1 MEHSGWRTAAWR
13 PLWTLGVVALS
24 RGDAAT
30 AAGWMAA
37 PTLAALD
44 AGLAD
49 PLPWGGAL
57 SHGDAV
63 EALVGCGRLAEARRI
78 AAVLERR
85 GAGGRTR
92 RRRQDAVQAPTDA
105 TSDPLRGPRALR
117 CWRLAPAAIWPRPRT
132 ACRRPLEAHAPLPL
146 PLERARGLLLLGR
159 VQRRRRRA
167 PARDSLE
174 AGRRAVRGAGR
185 AAVGGAGTRRA
196 GPARAAERAPD
207 ALTDAERRVVDL
219 VVTGMTNRE
228 VAAALFL
235 SPKTV
240 ETHLARVYR
249 KLGIGSRAELGARL
263 AAR

>member
-1 MEHSGWRTAAWR
+1 
-13 PLWTLGVVALS
+13 L
-24 RGDAAT
+24 
-30 AAGWMAA
+30 AAGGD
-37 PTLAALD
+37 LAA
-44 AGLAD
+44 
-49 PLPWGGAL
+49 
-57 SHGDAV
+57 
-63 EALVGCGRLAEARRI
+63 AEDCLQ
-78 AAVLERR
+78 AA
-85 GAGGRTR
+85 
-92 RRRQDAVQAPTDA
+92 
-105 TSDPLRGPRALR
+105 
-117 CWRLAPAAIWPRPRT
+117 
-132 ACRRPLEAHAPLPL
+132 LEAHAPLPL

-167 PARDSLE
+167 AARDSLE
-174 AGRRAVRGAGR
+174 RAVALFEELGAPLW
-185 AAVGGAGTRRA
+185 ASQ
-196 GPARAAERAPD
+196 ARDELARLAPAERAPD